1 MKMFGPAGIIIW
13 LQLADFACAAAPNP
27 QLNILFILADDAG
40 WSDLRCYGSTFY
52 ETPHLD
58 RLASQGMKFTDA
70 YAACPVCSPT
80 RAALMTGR
88 YPPRVGITNFIG
100 GNRAGKLQPAAY
112 LDYLPVGEI
121 TLAEALKEAGYTTG
135 IFGKWH
141 LGGGGSSPARQGFD
155 VVECGGGGGGFN
167 GVDRADRVTDAAL
180 RFLDVHKDKPF
191 FLYLPHNLVHVPLR
205 AKPELEAKYQR
216 KAELLTSSKVKRFRP
231 QGGQHDRRVQDHATY
246 AAMMEDLD
254 TNIGRVLAR
263 LDELKLS
270 DRTIVIFTS
279 DNGGL
284 STAEGSPTSNAPL
297 RAGKGWLY
305 EGGIREP
312 LIVRWPSVVKAGS
325 VCVTPVI
332 TNDFYPTLLEACGLS
347 TTLEQHV
354 DGASI
359 APLFKGGRLPNRPL
373 FWHYPHY
380 SNQGGGPAGAVRL
393 GDWKLIEFYEDQ
405 RAELYNLR
413 ADVGENRD
421 LAANRPDKVRELRA
435 QLANWRQAVGAKMPS
450 TLPDSTADPPTRRAQ
465 PRGGHQQSSIA
476 KERLRSDTPA
486 RRHAMPEENR
496 LRLATDDPPRRSK
509 KSLSNTARQR
519 AAD

>member
-1 MKMFGPAGIIIW
+1 MKTFSPAGIIVW
-13 LQLADFACAAAPNP
+13 LQLAAFAYAAEPAA

-40 WSDLRCYGSTFY
+40 WSDLGSYGSAFY

-70 YAACPVCSPT
+70 YAAGSVCSPT

-88 YPPRVGITNFIG
+88 YPPRIGITNFIG
-100 GNRAGKLQPAAY
+100 GHRAGKLQPAAY
-112 LDYLPVGEI
+112 LDHLPLDELTI
-121 TLAEALKEAGYTTG
+121 AEALKDAGYTTG

-141 LGGGGSSPARQGFD
+141 LGGAGYSPGQQGFD
-155 VVECGGGGGGFN
+155 VVDCGVGGGGFN
-167 GVDRADRVTDAAL
+167 SVDRADRVTDAAL

-191 FLYLPHNLVHVPLR
+191 FLYLPHNLAHVPLL
-205 AKPELEAKYQR
+205 AKPELVAKYQK
-216 KAELLTSSKVKRFRP
+216 KADLLTSSKAERFRP
-231 QGGQHDRRVQDHATY
+231 QGGQQDRRVHDHVTY

-254 TNIGRVLAR
+254 ANVGRVLAR

-305 EGGIREP
+305 EGGIRVP
-312 LIVRWPSVVKAGS
+312 LIVRWPGSVKAGS
-325 VCVTPVI
+325 VCATPVI

-347 TTLEQHV
+347 KLQHV
-354 DGASI
+354 DGASMV
-359 APLFKGGRLPNRPL
+359 PLFKGGWLPKRPL

-393 GDWKLIEFYEDQ
+393 GDWKLIEFYEDD

-413 ADVGENRD
+413 DDVGENRD
-421 LAANRPDKVRELRA
+421 LAAGQSDKVRELRA
-435 QLANWRQAVGAKMPS
+435 QLANWRQAVGAKMP
-450 TLPDSTADPPTRRAQ
+450 L
-465 PRGGHQQSSIA
+465 
-476 KERLRSDTPA
+476 
-486 RRHAMPEENR
+486 N
-496 LRLATDDPPRRSK
+496 
-509 KSLSNTARQR
+509 
-519 AAD
+519 